1 MIDIATNVSEQRMDM
16 AKLTAWMTASLIGF
30 SNVPAFAQC
39 FPDKSRSEGTVGE
52 IEALFASIG
61 AEVRRAR

>member
-1 MIDIATNVSEQRMDM
+1 MDM